1 MDVNKL
7 AGWCLIV
14 LGVVNVL
21 HEIFIR
27 WRDNSV
33 PGVPYAIVTALFFT
47 FGFVLLWRKP
57 INPRPVRPKAKGPS
71 ILQD

>member
-21 HEIFIR
+21 HEIFVR
-27 WRDNSV
+27 WRDNNV
-33 PGVPYAIVTALFFT
+33 PGVPYTIVTALFFT

-57 INPRPVRPKAKGPS
+57 IKTRPTTPKVKGPS
-71 ILQD
+71 IFQD

>member
-7 AGWCLIV
+7 AGWCLIL
-14 LGVVNVL
+14 LGVINIL
-21 HEIFIR
+21 HEIFVR
-27 WRDNSV
+27 WRDNNV
-33 PGVPYAIVTALFFT
+33 PGVAYTLVTALFFT

-57 INPRPVRPKAKGPS
+57 IRPRPALSKAKGPS